1 MSLRV
6 YELYLP
12 LWVTP
17 LPLGF
22 LCAAD
27 EEGRDAQSQHGSGTE
42 EQLRRRHGA
51 KRLLEGAQHLAG
63 LGLGGLKTTGPAK
76 ITVEAAKVILIL
88 FAASTLNASS
98 LPAEDA
104 VSLGHS
110 LIQSNFPNLHA
121 PLVSPILVTAFSH
134 LPARVRQR
142 QH

>member
-6 YELYLP
+6 YEPYLP
-12 LWVTP
+12 LWATQ

-42 EQLRRRHGA
+42 EQLRSCHGA
-51 KRLLEGAQHLAG
+51 ERLLEGAQHMAG

-104 VSLGHS
+104 VSLGDS
-110 LIQSNFPNLHA
+110 LIQSNSQICTS
-121 PLVSPILVTAFSH
+121 PLCPPSW
-134 LPARVRQR
+134 
-142 QH
+142 